1 MAETR
6 SYIRVTYV
14 AQVYDKPIVT
24 AHTWTDLIAG
34 LDEYYGV
41 GRDPKVEKLG
51 WHPCNSKWPDE
62 YEGHFEYEV
71 DDWNG
76 GTEIE
81 KVNVYCVDFYP
92 HTRYEV
98 ETNNVGAD
106 HGDYQ

>member
-14 AQVYDKPIVT
+14 AQAFNKPVVT

-41 GRDPKVEKLG
+41 DADPKVKKLG
-51 WHPCNSKWPDE
+51 WKPYNSKYPDA

-71 DDWNG
+71 DDFNG
-76 GTEIE
+76 GIEVE
-81 KVNVYCVDFYP
+81 KVDVYCVEFYP
-92 HTRYEV
+92 YTKYEV
-98 ETNNVGAD
+98 ETNNE